1 MKISKPIL
9 TTNKTTPRLTVRE
22 KECLLWAAR
31 GKSSEET
38 ALILNL
44 KISTVNYYR
53 KKIKEKLDC
62 INMAQAVYEGIK
74 QNQFF

>member
-1 MKISKPIL
+1 MKNSKSISKF
-9 TTNKTTPRLTVRE
+9 NKTATRLTVRE
-22 KECLLWAAR
+22 KECLLWVAR

-38 ALILNL
+38 ALILNV
-44 KISTVNYYR
+44 KITTVNYYR